1 MHEVR
6 EKEAY
11 GWKMA
16 TMVFWFRK
24 EILPC
29 HMMVENGFI
38 VEAKSK
44 YWGKYPVSLGF
55 HVGDDA
61 GGDVDETAGNNEAV
75 VNARKGLPQRMGAW
89 PGATTRGPEMGNRR
103 MG

>member
-1 MHEVR
+1 
-6 EKEAY
+6 
-11 GWKMA
+11 MA
-16 TMVFWFRK
+16 IMVFWSRK

-44 YWGKYPVSLGF
+44 YWGKHHVSLGF

-61 GGDVDETAGNNEAV
+61 GC
-75 VNARKGLPQRMGAW
+75 
-89 PGATTRGPEMGNRR
+89 
-103 MG
+103 